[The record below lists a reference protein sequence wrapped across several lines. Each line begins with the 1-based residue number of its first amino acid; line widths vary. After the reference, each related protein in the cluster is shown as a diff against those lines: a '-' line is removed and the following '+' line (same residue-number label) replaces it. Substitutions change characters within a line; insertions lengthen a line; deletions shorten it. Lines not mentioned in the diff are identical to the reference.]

1 MDFKLQSFE
10 KPDVIISTYYEKEG
24 IIEGFFDGKEAEM
37 FFLPN
42 INKGEPNKLYFGL
55 GKEEDINLNKL
66 RNNFA
71 KLFKRIED
79 LKGDNILL
87 EKFDIK
93 NISEEDFFKSLAEG
107 FLLTD
112 YKFDKYKSKD
122 EKEQKDEKTTKTL
135 YIEGFEISNKEEIFK
150 SVQNIAIAI
159 NNARDMIAEP
169 TNILYPEELANR
181 AVSISKE
188 SGFEI
193 EVFEKDEIKKLG
205 MEAFLT
211 VGKGTKHKPRLI
223 VMTYRNNPES
233 EEFIGLVGKG
243 LTCDTGGYS
252 IKSHEGLKYM
262 KSDMSGAAYVIAIM
276 SALAKNKCK
285 VNVKAV
291 VATCE
296 NVVDG
301 NTYKPGDV
309 IKSMKGKTIEVLNTD
324 AEGRLT
330 LADALHYIISKQ
342 KVSKVI
348 DMATLTGLAGTT
360 FGSLYTPI
368 FSNNEEFFEKFMET
382 AKETGED
389 FWRMPLDER
398 YRSYI
403 DSDIADI
410 KNTGSAGT
418 ISASMFLKE
427 FVGDT
432 PWIHLDIAAT
442 AIQWPVVYEYS
453 SKGAS
458 GVTVRT
464 IYELINKGV

>member
-1 MDFKLQSFE
+1 MNFYLENFD
-10 KPDVIISTYYEKEG
+10 KPEVIVSTYYEKDKVIQDLFE
-24 IIEGFFDGKEAEM
+24 GKEGEL
-37 FFLPN
+37 FFIPSLDE
-42 INKGEPNKLYFGL
+42 NKPHILYFGL
-55 GKEEDINLNKL
+55 GDKEKLTNNLL
-66 RNNFA
+66 RNNCA
-71 KLFKRIED
+71 KLLKKINELKFK
-79 LKGDNILL
+79 NILIEKINFANL
-87 EKFDIK
+87 E
-93 NISEEDFFKSLAEG
+93 EEVFLKAMVEG
-107 FLLTD
+107 LLLTD
-112 YKFDKYKSKD
+112 YDFKKYKSDKD
-122 EKEQKDEKTTKTL
+122 EEKEKNV
-135 YIEGFEISNKEEIFK
+135 YIDGFSISNKNDILNEV
-150 SVQNIAIAI
+150 SNIAKAI
-159 NNARDMIAEP
+159 NNARDMIVEP
-169 TNILYPEELANR
+169 TNNLYPEELAKR
-181 AVSISKE
+181 AVEIANE
-188 SGFEI
+188 SGFKI
-193 EVFEKDEIKKLG
+193 EVLEEDKIKELG

-211 VGKGTKHKPRLI
+211 VSRGTNNRPRLI
-223 VMTYRNNPES
+223 VMEYNNGGDKD
-233 EEFIGLVGKG
+233 FIGLVGKG

-276 SALAKNKCK
+276 SSLAKNKCK

-301 NTYKPGDV
+301 NSYKPGDV
-309 IKSMKGKTIEVLNTD
+309 VKSMKGKTIEVLNTD

-330 LADALHYIISKQ
+330 LADALHYIIDKQ

-348 DMATLTGLAGTT
+348 DMATLTGLAGST
-360 FGSLYTPI
+360 FGSLFTPI
-368 FSNNEEFFEKFMET
+368 FSNNDKFYEKFMET

-403 DSDIADI
+403 DSDVADM

-418 ISASMFLKE
+418 ITASMFLKE
-427 FVGDT
+427 FVDDT

>member
-1 MDFKLQSFE
+1 MNFYLENFD
-10 KPDVIISTYYEKEG
+10 KPEVIVSTYYEKDKVIQDLFE
-24 IIEGFFDGKEAEM
+24 GKEGEL
-37 FFLPN
+37 FFIPSLDE
-42 INKGEPNKLYFGL
+42 NKPHILYFGL
-55 GKEEDINLNKL
+55 GDKEKLTNNLL
-66 RNNFA
+66 RNNCA
-71 KLFKRIED
+71 KLLKKINELKFK
-79 LKGDNILL
+79 NILIEKINFANL
-87 EKFDIK
+87 E
-93 NISEEDFFKSLAEG
+93 EEVFLKSMLEG
-107 FLLTD
+107 LLLTD
-112 YKFDKYKSKD
+112 YDFKKYKSDKD
-122 EKEQKDEKTTKTL
+122 EEKEKNI
-135 YIEGFEISNKEEIFK
+135 YIDGFSISNKNDILNEVSNVAK
-150 SVQNIAIAI
+150 AI
-159 NNARDMIAEP
+159 NNARDMIVEP
-169 TNILYPEELANR
+169 TNNLYPEELAKR
-181 AVSISKE
+181 AVEIANE
-188 SGFEI
+188 SGFKI
-193 EVFEKDEIKKLG
+193 EVLEEDKIKELG

-211 VGKGTKHKPRLI
+211 VSKGTNNRPRLI
-223 VMTYRNNPES
+223 VMEYNNGGDKD
-233 EEFIGLVGKG
+233 FIGLVGKG

-276 SALAKNKCK
+276 SSLAKNKCK

-301 NTYKPGDV
+301 NSYKPGDV
-309 IKSMKGKTIEVLNTD
+309 VKSMKGKTIEVLNTD

-330 LADALHYIISKQ
+330 LADALHYIIDKQ

-348 DMATLTGLAGTT
+348 DMATLTGHAGST
-360 FGSLYTPI
+360 FGSLFTPI
-368 FSNNEEFFEKFMET
+368 FSNNDEFYEKFMET

-403 DSDIADI
+403 DSDVADI

-418 ISASMFLKE
+418 ITASMFLKE
-427 FVGDT
+427 FVDDT

-453 SKGAS
+453 SRGAS

>member
-1 MDFKLQSFE
+1 MNFYLENFD
-10 KPDVIISTYYEKEG
+10 KPEVIVSTYYEKDKVIQDLFE
-24 IIEGFFDGKEAEM
+24 GKEGEL
-37 FFLPN
+37 FFIPSLDE
-42 INKGEPNKLYFGL
+42 NKPHILYFGL
-55 GKEEDINLNKL
+55 GDKEKLTNNLL
-66 RNNFA
+66 RNNCS
-71 KLFKRIED
+71 KLLKKINELKFK
-79 LKGDNILL
+79 NILIEKINFANL
-87 EKFDIK
+87 E
-93 NISEEDFFKSLAEG
+93 EEVFLKAMVEG
-107 FLLTD
+107 LLLTD
-112 YKFDKYKSKD
+112 YDFKKYKSDKD
-122 EKEQKDEKTTKTL
+122 EEKEKNV
-135 YIEGFEISNKEEIFK
+135 YIDGFSISNKNDILNEV
-150 SVQNIAIAI
+150 SNIAKAI
-159 NNARDMIAEP
+159 NNARDMIVEP
-169 TNILYPEELANR
+169 TNNLYPEELAKR
-181 AVSISKE
+181 AVEIANE
-188 SGFEI
+188 SGFKI
-193 EVFEKDEIKKLG
+193 EVLEEDKIKELG

-211 VGKGTKHKPRLI
+211 VSKGTNNRPRLI
-223 VMTYRNNPES
+223 VMEYNNGGDKD
-233 EEFIGLVGKG
+233 FIGLVGKG

-276 SALAKNKCK
+276 SSLAKNKCK

-301 NTYKPGDV
+301 NSYKPGDV
-309 IKSMKGKTIEVLNTD
+309 VKSMKGKTIEVLNTD

-330 LADALHYIISKQ
+330 LADALHYIIDKQ

-348 DMATLTGLAGTT
+348 DMATLTGLAGST
-360 FGSLYTPI
+360 FGSLFTPI
-368 FSNNEEFFEKFMET
+368 FSNNDEFYEKFMET

-403 DSDIADI
+403 DSDVADI

-418 ISASMFLKE
+418 ITASMFLKE
-427 FVGDT
+427 FVDDI

>member
-1 MDFKLQSFE
+1 MNFYLENFD
-10 KPDVIISTYYEKEG
+10 KPEVIVHTYYENDKKIKDLFEGKEG
-24 IIEGFFDGKEAEM
+24 EIVLIPSLDE
-37 FFLPN
+37 
-42 INKGEPNKLYFGL
+42 NKPHILYFGL
-55 GKEEDINLNKL
+55 GEKEKLNNNLL
-66 RNNFA
+66 RNNCA
-71 KLFKRIED
+71 KLLKKIDELKFK
-79 LKGDNILL
+79 NILIEKIDFGNL
-87 EKFDIK
+87 DEEKFLK
-93 NISEEDFFKSLAEG
+93 AMVEG
-107 FLLTD
+107 LLLTD
-112 YKFDKYKSKD
+112 YDFKKYKSDDKD
-122 EKEQKDEKTTKTL
+122 KTEKNV
-135 YIEGFEISNKEEIFK
+135 YINGFNISNKNNILNEV
-150 SVQNIAIAI
+150 SNIAKAI

-169 TNILYPEELANR
+169 TNNLYPEELAKR
-181 AVSISKE
+181 AVEIANE
-188 SGFEI
+188 SGFKI
-193 EVFEKDEIKKLG
+193 EVLEEDKIKDLG

-211 VGKGTKHKPRLI
+211 VSKGTKNRPRLI
-223 VMTYRNNPES
+223 VMEYNNGGDKD
-233 EEFIGLVGKG
+233 FIGLVGKG

-276 SALAKNKCK
+276 SSLAKNKCK

-296 NVVDG
+296 NVLDG
-301 NTYKPGDV
+301 NSYKPGDIV
-309 IKSMKGKTIEVLNTD
+309 KSMKGKTIEVLNTD

-330 LADALHYIISKQ
+330 LADALYYIIDKQ

-348 DMATLTGLAGTT
+348 DMATLTGLAGST
-360 FGSLYTPI
+360 FGSLFTPI
-368 FSNNEEFFEKFMET
+368 FSNNDEFDEKFMET

-403 DSDIADI
+403 DSDVADM

-418 ISASMFLKE
+418 ITASMFLKE
-427 FVGDT
+427 FVDDT

>member
-1 MDFKLQSFE
+1 MNFYLENFD
-10 KPDVIISTYYEKEG
+10 KPEVIVSTYYEKDKVIQDLFE
-24 IIEGFFDGKEAEM
+24 GKEGEL
-37 FFLPN
+37 FFIPSLDE
-42 INKGEPNKLYFGL
+42 NKPHILYFGL
-55 GKEEDINLNKL
+55 GDKEKLTNNLL
-66 RNNFA
+66 RNNCA
-71 KLFKRIED
+71 KLLKKINELKFK
-79 LKGDNILL
+79 NILIEKINFANL
-87 EKFDIK
+87 E
-93 NISEEDFFKSLAEG
+93 EEVFLKAMVEG
-107 FLLTD
+107 LLLTD
-112 YKFDKYKSKD
+112 YDFKKYKSDKD
-122 EKEQKDEKTTKTL
+122 EEKEKNV
-135 YIEGFEISNKEEIFK
+135 YIDGFSISNKNDILNEV
-150 SVQNIAIAI
+150 SNIAKAI
-159 NNARDMIAEP
+159 NNARDMIVEP
-169 TNILYPEELANR
+169 TNNLYPEELAKR
-181 AVSISKE
+181 AVEIANE
-188 SGFEI
+188 SGFKI
-193 EVFEKDEIKKLG
+193 EVLEEDKIKELG

-211 VGKGTKHKPRLI
+211 VSKGTNNRPRLI
-223 VMTYRNNPES
+223 VMEYNNGGDKD
-233 EEFIGLVGKG
+233 FIGLVGKG

-276 SALAKNKCK
+276 SSLAKNKCK

-301 NTYKPGDV
+301 NSYKPGDV
-309 IKSMKGKTIEVLNTD
+309 VKSMKGKTIEVLNTD

-330 LADALHYIISKQ
+330 LADALHYIIDKQ

-348 DMATLTGLAGTT
+348 DMATLTGLAGST
-360 FGSLYTPI
+360 FGSLFTPI
-368 FSNNEEFFEKFMET
+368 FSNNDEFYEKFMET

-403 DSDIADI
+403 DSDVADI

-418 ISASMFLKE
+418 ITASMFLKE
-427 FVGDT
+427 FVDDT

-453 SKGAS
+453 SRGAS

>member
-1 MDFKLQSFE
+1 MNFYLENFD
-10 KPDVIISTYYEKEG
+10 KPQVIVYTYYENDKKIKDLFEGKEG
-24 IIEGFFDGKEAEM
+24 EIVLIPSLDE
-37 FFLPN
+37 
-42 INKGEPNKLYFGL
+42 NKPHILYFGL
-55 GKEEDINLNKL
+55 GEKEKLNNNLL
-66 RNNFA
+66 RNNCA
-71 KLFKRIED
+71 KLLKKIDELKFK
-79 LKGDNILL
+79 NILIEKIDFGNL
-87 EKFDIK
+87 DEEKFLK
-93 NISEEDFFKSLAEG
+93 AMVEG
-107 FLLTD
+107 LLLTD
-112 YKFDKYKSKD
+112 YDFKKYKSDDKEEI
-122 EKEQKDEKTTKTL
+122 EKNV
-135 YIEGFEISNKEEIFK
+135 YINGFNISNKNDILNEV
-150 SVQNIAIAI
+150 SNIAKAI

-169 TNILYPEELANR
+169 TNNLYPEELAKR
-181 AVSISKE
+181 AVQIANE
-188 SGFEI
+188 SGFKI
-193 EVFEKDEIKKLG
+193 EVLEEDKIKELG

-211 VGKGTKHKPRLI
+211 VSKGTKNRPRLI
-223 VMTYRNNPES
+223 VMEYNNGGDKD
-233 EEFIGLVGKG
+233 FIGLVGKG

-276 SALAKNKCK
+276 SSLAKNKCK

-296 NVVDG
+296 NVLDG
-301 NTYKPGDV
+301 NSYKPGDIV
-309 IKSMKGKTIEVLNTD
+309 KSMKGKTIEVLNTD

-330 LADALHYIISKQ
+330 LADALYYIIDKQ

-348 DMATLTGLAGTT
+348 DMATLTGLAGST
-360 FGSLYTPI
+360 FGSLFTPI
-368 FSNNEEFFEKFMET
+368 FSNNDEFYEKFMET

-403 DSDIADI
+403 DSDVADM

-418 ISASMFLKE
+418 ITASMFLKE
-427 FVGDT
+427 FVDDT

>member
-1 MDFKLQSFE
+1 MNFYLENFD
-10 KPDVIISTYYEKEG
+10 KPEVIVHTYYENDKKIKDLFEGKEG
-24 IIEGFFDGKEAEM
+24 EIVLIPSLDE
-37 FFLPN
+37 
-42 INKGEPNKLYFGL
+42 NKPHILYFGL
-55 GKEEDINLNKL
+55 GEKEKLNNNLL
-66 RNNFA
+66 RNNCA
-71 KLFKRIED
+71 KLLKKIDELKFK
-79 LKGDNILL
+79 NILIEKIDFGNL
-87 EKFDIK
+87 DEEKFLK
-93 NISEEDFFKSLAEG
+93 AMVEG
-107 FLLTD
+107 LLLTD
-112 YKFDKYKSKD
+112 YDFKKYKSDDKD
-122 EKEQKDEKTTKTL
+122 KTEKNV
-135 YIEGFEISNKEEIFK
+135 YINGFNISNKNNILNEV
-150 SVQNIAIAI
+150 SNIAKAI

-169 TNILYPEELANR
+169 TNNLYPEELAKR
-181 AVSISKE
+181 AVEIANE
-188 SGFEI
+188 SGFKI
-193 EVFEKDEIKKLG
+193 EVLEEDKIKDLG

-211 VGKGTKHKPRLI
+211 VSKGTKNRPRLI
-223 VMTYRNNPES
+223 VMEYNNGGDKD
-233 EEFIGLVGKG
+233 FIGLVGKG

-276 SALAKNKCK
+276 SSLAKNKCK

-296 NVVDG
+296 NVLDG
-301 NTYKPGDV
+301 NSYKPGDIV
-309 IKSMKGKTIEVLNTD
+309 KSMKGKTIEVLNTD

-330 LADALHYIISKQ
+330 LADALYYIIDKQ

-348 DMATLTGLAGTT
+348 DMATLTGLAGST
-360 FGSLYTPI
+360 FGSLFTPI
-368 FSNNEEFFEKFMET
+368 FSNNDEFYEKFMET

-403 DSDIADI
+403 DSDVADM

-418 ISASMFLKE
+418 ITASMFLKE
-427 FVGDT
+427 FVDDT

>member
-1 MDFKLQSFE
+1 YID
-10 KPDVIISTYYEKEG
+10 
-24 IIEGFFDGKEAEM
+24 GFSIF
-37 FFLPN
+37 
-42 INKGEPNKLYFGL
+42 
-55 GKEEDINLNKL
+55 
-66 RNNFA
+66 
-71 KLFKRIED
+71 
-79 LKGDNILL
+79 
-87 EKFDIK
+87 
-93 NISEEDFFKSLAEG
+93 
-107 FLLTD
+107 
-112 YKFDKYKSKD
+112 
-122 EKEQKDEKTTKTL
+122 
-135 YIEGFEISNKEEIFK
+135 NKEEILNNVK
-150 SVQNIAIAI
+150 NIATAI

-169 TNILYPEELANR
+169 SNVLYPEEVALR
-181 AVSISKE
+181 AIEIAKE
-188 SGFEI
+188 SGFDI
-193 EVFEKDEIKKLG
+193 EVLEEDEIKKLG

-211 VGKGTKHKPRLI
+211 VGKGTKNKPRLI
-223 VMTYRNNPES
+223 IMTYENGGDTD
-233 EEFIGLVGKG
+233 FIGLVGKG

-296 NVVDG
+296 NIIDG
-301 NTYKPGDV
+301 NSYKPGDIV
-309 IKSMKGKTIEVLNTD
+309 KTMKGKTIEVLNTD

-330 LADALHYIISKQ
+330 LADALHYIISEQ

-348 DMATLTGLAGTT
+348 DMATLTGLAGST

-368 FSNNEEFFEKFMET
+368 FSNNEEFYEKFMET

-389 FWRMPLDER
+389 FWRMPLDDR
-398 YRSYI
+398 YKSYI
-403 DSDIADI
+403 ESDIADI
-410 KNTGSAGT
+410 KNIGSAGT

-427 FVGDT
+427 FVDDT
-432 PWIHLDIAAT
+432 PWIHLDIAGT
-442 AIQWPVVYEYS
+442 AIQYPVVYEYS

>member
-1 MDFKLQSFE
+1 MNFYLENFD
-10 KPDVIISTYYEKEG
+10 KPEVIVHTYYENDKKIKDLFEGKEG
-24 IIEGFFDGKEAEM
+24 EIVLIPSLDE
-37 FFLPN
+37 
-42 INKGEPNKLYFGL
+42 NKPHILYFGL
-55 GKEEDINLNKL
+55 GEKEKLNNNLL
-66 RNNFA
+66 RNNCA
-71 KLFKRIED
+71 KLLKKIDELKFK
-79 LKGDNILL
+79 NILIEKIDFGNL
-87 EKFDIK
+87 DEEKFLK
-93 NISEEDFFKSLAEG
+93 AMVEG
-107 FLLTD
+107 LLLTD
-112 YKFDKYKSKD
+112 YDFKKYKSDDKD
-122 EKEQKDEKTTKTL
+122 KTEKNV
-135 YIEGFEISNKEEIFK
+135 YINGFNISNKNNILNEV
-150 SVQNIAIAI
+150 SNIAKAI

-169 TNILYPEELANR
+169 TNNLYPEELAKR
-181 AVSISKE
+181 AVEIANE
-188 SGFEI
+188 SGFKI
-193 EVFEKDEIKKLG
+193 EVLEEDKIKDLG

-211 VGKGTKHKPRLI
+211 VSKGTKNRPRLI
-223 VMTYRNNPES
+223 VMEYNNGGDKD
-233 EEFIGLVGKG
+233 FIGLVGKG

-276 SALAKNKCK
+276 SSLAKNKCK

-296 NVVDG
+296 NVLDG
-301 NTYKPGDV
+301 NSYKPGDIV
-309 IKSMKGKTIEVLNTD
+309 KSMKGKTIEVLNTD

-330 LADALHYIISKQ
+330 LADALYYIIDKQ

-348 DMATLTGLAGTT
+348 DMATLTGLAGST
-360 FGSLYTPI
+360 FGSLFTPI
-368 FSNNEEFFEKFMET
+368 FSNNDEFYEKFMEI

-403 DSDIADI
+403 DSDVADM

-418 ISASMFLKE
+418 ITASMFLKE
-427 FVGDT
+427 FVDDT

>member
-1 MDFKLQSFE
+1 MNFYLENFD
-10 KPDVIISTYYEKEG
+10 KPEVIVSTYYEKDKVIQDLFE
-24 IIEGFFDGKEAEM
+24 GKEGEL
-37 FFLPN
+37 FFIPSLDE
-42 INKGEPNKLYFGL
+42 NKPHILYFGL
-55 GKEEDINLNKL
+55 GDKEKLTNNLL
-66 RNNFA
+66 RNNCA
-71 KLFKRIED
+71 KLLKKINELKFK
-79 LKGDNILL
+79 NILIEKINFANL
-87 EKFDIK
+87 E
-93 NISEEDFFKSLAEG
+93 EEVFLKAMVEG
-107 FLLTD
+107 LLLTD
-112 YKFDKYKSKD
+112 YDFKKYKSDKD
-122 EKEQKDEKTTKTL
+122 EEKEKNV
-135 YIEGFEISNKEEIFK
+135 YIDGFSISNKNDILNEV
-150 SVQNIAIAI
+150 SNIAKAI
-159 NNARDMIAEP
+159 NNARDMIVEP
-169 TNILYPEELANR
+169 TNNLYPEELAKR
-181 AVSISKE
+181 AVEIANE
-188 SGFEI
+188 SGFKI
-193 EVFEKDEIKKLG
+193 EVLEEDKIKELG

-211 VGKGTKHKPRLI
+211 VSKGTNNRPRLI
-223 VMTYRNNPES
+223 VMEYNNGGDKD
-233 EEFIGLVGKG
+233 FIGLVGKG

-276 SALAKNKCK
+276 SSLAKNKCK

-301 NTYKPGDV
+301 NSYKPGDIV
-309 IKSMKGKTIEVLNTD
+309 KSMKGKTIEVLNTD

-330 LADALHYIISKQ
+330 LADALHYIIDKQ

-348 DMATLTGLAGTT
+348 DMATLTGLAGST
-360 FGSLYTPI
+360 FGSLFTPI
-368 FSNNEEFFEKFMET
+368 FSNNDEFYEKFMET

-403 DSDIADI
+403 DSDVADI

-418 ISASMFLKE
+418 ITASMFLKE
-427 FVGDT
+427 FVDDI

-453 SKGAS
+453 SRGAS

>member
-1 MDFKLQSFE
+1 MNFYLENFN
-10 KPDVIISTYYEKEG
+10 KPQVIVHTYYENDKKIKDLFEGKEG
-24 IIEGFFDGKEAEM
+24 EIVLIPSLDE
-37 FFLPN
+37 
-42 INKGEPNKLYFGL
+42 NKPHILYFGL
-55 GKEEDINLNKL
+55 GEKEKLNNNLL
-66 RNNFA
+66 RNNCA
-71 KLFKRIED
+71 KLLKKIDELKFK
-79 LKGDNILL
+79 NILIEKIDL
-87 EKFDIK
+87 GNLDEEKFLK
-93 NISEEDFFKSLAEG
+93 AMVEG
-107 FLLTD
+107 LLLTD
-112 YKFDKYKSKD
+112 YDFKKYKSDDKEEI
-122 EKEQKDEKTTKTL
+122 EKNV
-135 YIEGFEISNKEEIFK
+135 YIAGFNISNKNDILNEV
-150 SVQNIAIAI
+150 SNIAKAI

-169 TNILYPEELANR
+169 TNNLYPEELAKR
-181 AVSISKE
+181 AVEIANE
-188 SGFEI
+188 SGFKI
-193 EVFEKDEIKKLG
+193 EVLEEDKIKELG

-211 VGKGTKHKPRLI
+211 VSKGTKNRPRLI
-223 VMTYRNNPES
+223 VMEYNNGGDKD
-233 EEFIGLVGKG
+233 FIGLVGKG

-276 SALAKNKCK
+276 SSLAKNKCK

-296 NVVDG
+296 NVLDG
-301 NTYKPGDV
+301 NSYKPGDIV
-309 IKSMKGKTIEVLNTD
+309 KSMKGKTIEVLNTD

-330 LADALHYIISKQ
+330 LADALYYIIDKQ

-348 DMATLTGLAGTT
+348 DMATLTGLAGST
-360 FGSLYTPI
+360 FGSLFTPI
-368 FSNNEEFFEKFMET
+368 FSNNDEFYEKFMET

-403 DSDIADI
+403 DSDVADM

-418 ISASMFLKE
+418 ITASMFLKE
-427 FVGDT
+427 FVDDT

>member
-1 MDFKLQSFE
+1 MNFYLENFD
-10 KPDVIISTYYEKEG
+10 KPEVIVSTYYEKDKVIQDLFE
-24 IIEGFFDGKEAEM
+24 GKEGEL
-37 FFLPN
+37 FFIPSLDE
-42 INKGEPNKLYFGL
+42 NKPHILYFGL
-55 GKEEDINLNKL
+55 GDKEKLTNNLL
-66 RNNFA
+66 RNNCA
-71 KLFKRIED
+71 KLLKKINELKFK
-79 LKGDNILL
+79 NILIEKINFANL
-87 EKFDIK
+87 E
-93 NISEEDFFKSLAEG
+93 EEVFLKAMVEG
-107 FLLTD
+107 LLLTD
-112 YKFDKYKSKD
+112 YDFKKYKSDKD
-122 EKEQKDEKTTKTL
+122 EEKEKNV
-135 YIEGFEISNKEEIFK
+135 YIDGFSISNKNDILNEV
-150 SVQNIAIAI
+150 SNIAKAI
-159 NNARDMIAEP
+159 NNARDMIVEP
-169 TNILYPEELANR
+169 TNNLYPEELAKR
-181 AVSISKE
+181 AVEIANE
-188 SGFEI
+188 SGFKI
-193 EVFEKDEIKKLG
+193 EVLEEDKIKELG

-211 VGKGTKHKPRLI
+211 VSKGTNNRPRLI
-223 VMTYRNNPES
+223 VMEYNNGGDKD
-233 EEFIGLVGKG
+233 FIGLVGKG

-276 SALAKNKCK
+276 SSLAKNKCK

-301 NTYKPGDV
+301 NSYKPGDV
-309 IKSMKGKTIEVLNTD
+309 VKSMKGKTIEVLNTD

-330 LADALHYIISKQ
+330 LADALHYIIDKQ

-348 DMATLTGLAGTT
+348 DMATLTGLAGST
-360 FGSLYTPI
+360 FGSLFTPI
-368 FSNNEEFFEKFMET
+368 FSNNDEFYEKFMET

-403 DSDIADI
+403 DSDVADI

-418 ISASMFLKE
+418 ITASMFLKE
-427 FVGDT
+427 FVDDT

>member
-1 MDFKLQSFE
+1 MNFYLENFD
-10 KPDVIISTYYEKEG
+10 KPQVIVHTYYENDKKIKDLFEGKEG
-24 IIEGFFDGKEAEM
+24 EIVLIPSLDE
-37 FFLPN
+37 
-42 INKGEPNKLYFGL
+42 NKPHILYFGL
-55 GKEEDINLNKL
+55 GEKEKLNNNLL
-66 RNNFA
+66 RNNCA
-71 KLFKRIED
+71 KLLKKIDELKFK
-79 LKGDNILL
+79 NILIEKIDFGNL
-87 EKFDIK
+87 DEEKFLK
-93 NISEEDFFKSLAEG
+93 AMVEG
-107 FLLTD
+107 LLLTD
-112 YKFDKYKSKD
+112 YDFKKYKSDDKEEI
-122 EKEQKDEKTTKTL
+122 EKNI
-135 YIEGFEISNKEEIFK
+135 YINGFNISNKNDILNEV
-150 SVQNIAIAI
+150 SNIAKAI

-169 TNILYPEELANR
+169 TNNLYPEELAKR
-181 AVSISKE
+181 AVEIANE
-188 SGFEI
+188 SGFKI
-193 EVFEKDEIKKLG
+193 EVLEEDKIKELG

-211 VGKGTKHKPRLI
+211 VSKGTKNRPRLI
-223 VMTYRNNPES
+223 VMEYNNGGDKD
-233 EEFIGLVGKG
+233 FIGLVGKG

-276 SALAKNKCK
+276 SSLAKNKCK

-296 NVVDG
+296 NVLDG
-301 NTYKPGDV
+301 NSYKPGDIV
-309 IKSMKGKTIEVLNTD
+309 KSMKGKTIEVLNTD

-330 LADALHYIISKQ
+330 LADALYYIIDKQ

-348 DMATLTGLAGTT
+348 DMATLTGLAGST
-360 FGSLYTPI
+360 FGSLFTPI
-368 FSNNEEFFEKFMET
+368 FSNNDEFYEKFMET

-403 DSDIADI
+403 DSDVADM

-418 ISASMFLKE
+418 ITASMFLKE
-427 FVGDT
+427 FVDDT

>member
-1 MDFKLQSFE
+1 MNFYLENFD
-10 KPDVIISTYYEKEG
+10 KPEVIVSTYYEKDKVIQDLFE
-24 IIEGFFDGKEAEM
+24 GKEGEL
-37 FFLPN
+37 FFIPSLDE
-42 INKGEPNKLYFGL
+42 NKPHILYFGL
-55 GKEEDINLNKL
+55 GDKEKLTNNLL
-66 RNNFA
+66 RNNCA
-71 KLFKRIED
+71 KLLKKINELKFK
-79 LKGDNILL
+79 NILIEKINFANL
-87 EKFDIK
+87 E
-93 NISEEDFFKSLAEG
+93 EEVFLKAMVEG
-107 FLLTD
+107 LLLTD
-112 YKFDKYKSKD
+112 YDFKKYKSDKD
-122 EKEQKDEKTTKTL
+122 EEKEKNV
-135 YIEGFEISNKEEIFK
+135 YIDGFSISNKNDILNEVSNVAK
-150 SVQNIAIAI
+150 AI
-159 NNARDMIAEP
+159 NNARDMIVEP
-169 TNILYPEELANR
+169 TNNLYPEELAKR
-181 AVSISKE
+181 AVEIANE
-188 SGFEI
+188 SGFKI
-193 EVFEKDEIKKLG
+193 EVLEEDKIKELG

-211 VGKGTKHKPRLI
+211 VSKGTNNRPRLI
-223 VMTYRNNPES
+223 VMEYNNGGDKD
-233 EEFIGLVGKG
+233 FIGLVGKG

-276 SALAKNKCK
+276 SSLAKNKCK

-301 NTYKPGDV
+301 NSYKPGDIV
-309 IKSMKGKTIEVLNTD
+309 KSMKGKTIEVLNTD

-330 LADALHYIISKQ
+330 LADALHYIIDKQ

-348 DMATLTGLAGTT
+348 DMATLTGLAGST
-360 FGSLYTPI
+360 FGSLFTPI
-368 FSNNEEFFEKFMET
+368 FSNNDEFYEKFMET

-403 DSDIADI
+403 DSDVADI

-418 ISASMFLKE
+418 ITASMFLKE
-427 FVGDT
+427 FVDDI

-453 SKGAS
+453 SRGAS

>member
-1 MDFKLQSFE
+1 MNFYLENFD
-10 KPDVIISTYYEKEG
+10 KPEVIVSTYYEKDKV
-24 IIEGFFDGKEAEM
+24 IEEIFEGKEGELV
-37 FFLPN
+37 FIPSLDK
-42 INKGEPNKLYFGL
+42 NKPHNLYFGL
-55 GKEEDINLNKL
+55 GNKEKLTNNLL
-66 RNNFA
+66 RNNCA
-71 KLFKRIED
+71 KLLKKISELKFK
-79 LKGDNILL
+79 NILI
-87 EKFDIK
+87 EKIDFA
-93 NISEEDFFKSLAEG
+93 NLTEEVFFKAMVEG
-107 FLLTD
+107 LLLTD
-112 YKFDKYKSKD
+112 YDFKKYKSD
-122 EKEQKDEKTTKTL
+122 
-135 YIEGFEISNKEEIFK
+135 NKEEKEKNVYIDGFSIPNK
-150 SVQNIAIAI
+150 NDILNEVSNIARAI
-159 NNARDMIAEP
+159 NNARDMIVEP
-169 TNILYPEELANR
+169 TNNLYPEELARR
-181 AVSISKE
+181 AMEIAKE
-188 SGFEI
+188 SGFKI
-193 EVFEKDEIKKLG
+193 EVLEEDKIKELG

-211 VGKGTKHKPRLI
+211 VSKGTNNRPRLI
-223 VMTYRNNPES
+223 VMEYNNGGDKD
-233 EEFIGLVGKG
+233 FIGLVGKG

-252 IKSHEGLKYM
+252 IKSHEGLQYM

-276 SALAKNKCK
+276 SSLAKNKCK

-301 NTYKPGDV
+301 NSYKPGDV
-309 IKSMKGKTIEVLNTD
+309 VKSMKGKTIEVLNTD

-330 LADALHYIISKQ
+330 LADALHYIIDKQ

-348 DMATLTGLAGTT
+348 DMATLTGLAGST
-360 FGSLYTPI
+360 FGSLFTPI
-368 FSNNEEFFEKFMET
+368 FSNNDEFYEKFMET

-403 DSDIADI
+403 DSDVADM

-418 ISASMFLKE
+418 ITASMFLKE

>member
-1 MDFKLQSFE
+1 MNFYLENFD
-10 KPDVIISTYYEKEG
+10 KPEVIVSTYYEKDKVIQDLFE
-24 IIEGFFDGKEAEM
+24 GKEGEL
-37 FFLPN
+37 FFIPSLDE
-42 INKGEPNKLYFGL
+42 NKPHILYFGL
-55 GKEEDINLNKL
+55 GDKEKLTNNLL
-66 RNNFA
+66 RNNCA
-71 KLFKRIED
+71 KLLKKINELKFK
-79 LKGDNILL
+79 NILIEKINFANL
-87 EKFDIK
+87 E
-93 NISEEDFFKSLAEG
+93 EEVFLKAMVEG
-107 FLLTD
+107 LLLTD
-112 YKFDKYKSKD
+112 YDFKKYKSDKD
-122 EKEQKDEKTTKTL
+122 EEKEKNV
-135 YIEGFEISNKEEIFK
+135 YIDGFSISNKNDILNEV
-150 SVQNIAIAI
+150 SNIAKAI
-159 NNARDMIAEP
+159 NNARDMIVEP
-169 TNILYPEELANR
+169 TNNLYPEELAKRTVEIAN
-181 AVSISKE
+181 E
-188 SGFEI
+188 SGFKI
-193 EVFEKDEIKKLG
+193 EVLEEDKIKELG

-211 VGKGTKHKPRLI
+211 VSRGTNNRPRLI
-223 VMTYRNNPES
+223 VMEYNNGGDKD
-233 EEFIGLVGKG
+233 FIGLVGKG

-276 SALAKNKCK
+276 SSLAKNKCK

-301 NTYKPGDV
+301 NSYKPGDV
-309 IKSMKGKTIEVLNTD
+309 VKSMKGKTIEVLNTD

-330 LADALHYIISKQ
+330 LADALHYIIDKQ

-348 DMATLTGLAGTT
+348 DMATLTGLAGST
-360 FGSLYTPI
+360 FGSLFTPI
-368 FSNNEEFFEKFMET
+368 FSNNDKFYEKFMET

-403 DSDIADI
+403 DSDVADM

-418 ISASMFLKE
+418 ITASMFLKE
-427 FVGDT
+427 FVDDT

>member
-1 MDFKLQSFE
+1 MNFYLKNFD
-10 KPDVIISTYYEKEG
+10 KPEVIVHTYYENDKKIKDLFEGKEG
-24 IIEGFFDGKEAEM
+24 EIVLIPSLDE
-37 FFLPN
+37 
-42 INKGEPNKLYFGL
+42 NKPHILYFGL
-55 GKEEDINLNKL
+55 GEKEKLNNNLL
-66 RNNFA
+66 RNNCA
-71 KLFKRIED
+71 KLLKKIDELKFK
-79 LKGDNILL
+79 NILIEKIDFGNL
-87 EKFDIK
+87 DEEKFLK
-93 NISEEDFFKSLAEG
+93 AMVEG
-107 FLLTD
+107 LLLTD
-112 YKFDKYKSKD
+112 YDFKKYKSDDKD
-122 EKEQKDEKTTKTL
+122 KTEKNV
-135 YIEGFEISNKEEIFK
+135 YINGFNISNKNNILNEV
-150 SVQNIAIAI
+150 SNIAKAI

-169 TNILYPEELANR
+169 TNNLYPEELAKR
-181 AVSISKE
+181 AVEIANE
-188 SGFEI
+188 SGFKI
-193 EVFEKDEIKKLG
+193 EVLEEDKIKELG

-211 VGKGTKHKPRLI
+211 VSKGTKNRPRLI
-223 VMTYRNNPES
+223 VMEYNNGGDKD
-233 EEFIGLVGKG
+233 FIGLVGKG

-276 SALAKNKCK
+276 SSLAKNKCK

-296 NVVDG
+296 NVLDG
-301 NTYKPGDV
+301 NSYKPGDIV
-309 IKSMKGKTIEVLNTD
+309 KSMKGKTIEVLNTD

-330 LADALHYIISKQ
+330 LADALYYIIDKQ

-348 DMATLTGLAGTT
+348 DMATLTGLAGST
-360 FGSLYTPI
+360 FGSLFTPI
-368 FSNNEEFFEKFMET
+368 FSNNDEFYEKFMET

-403 DSDIADI
+403 DSDVADM

-418 ISASMFLKE
+418 ITASMFLKE
-427 FVGDT
+427 FVDDT

>member
-1 MDFKLQSFE
+1 MNFYLENFD
-10 KPDVIISTYYEKEG
+10 KPQVIVHTYYENDKKIKDLFEGKEG
-24 IIEGFFDGKEAEM
+24 EIVLIPSLDE
-37 FFLPN
+37 
-42 INKGEPNKLYFGL
+42 NKPHILYFGL
-55 GKEEDINLNKL
+55 GEKEKLNNNLL
-66 RNNFA
+66 RNNCA
-71 KLFKRIED
+71 KLLKKIDELKFK
-79 LKGDNILL
+79 NILIEKIDFGNL
-87 EKFDIK
+87 DEEKFLK
-93 NISEEDFFKSLAEG
+93 AMVEG
-107 FLLTD
+107 LLLTD
-112 YKFDKYKSKD
+112 YDFKKYKSDDKD
-122 EKEQKDEKTTKTL
+122 KTEKNV
-135 YIEGFEISNKEEIFK
+135 YINGFNISNKNDILNEV
-150 SVQNIAIAI
+150 SNIAKAI

-169 TNILYPEELANR
+169 TNNLYPEELAKR
-181 AVSISKE
+181 AVEIANE
-188 SGFEI
+188 SGFKI
-193 EVFEKDEIKKLG
+193 EVLEEDKIKELG

-211 VGKGTKHKPRLI
+211 VSKGTKNRPRLI
-223 VMTYRNNPES
+223 VMEYNNGGDKD
-233 EEFIGLVGKG
+233 FIGLVGKG

-276 SALAKNKCK
+276 SSLAKNKCK

-296 NVVDG
+296 NVLDG
-301 NTYKPGDV
+301 NSYKPGDIV
-309 IKSMKGKTIEVLNTD
+309 KSMKGKTIEVLNTD

-330 LADALHYIISKQ
+330 LADALYYIIDKQ

-348 DMATLTGLAGTT
+348 DMATLTGLAGST
-360 FGSLYTPI
+360 FGSLFTPI
-368 FSNNEEFFEKFMET
+368 FSNNDEFYEKFMET

-403 DSDIADI
+403 DSDVADM

-418 ISASMFLKE
+418 ITASMFLKE
-427 FVGDT
+427 FVDDT

>member
-1 MDFKLQSFE
+1 MNFYLENFD
-10 KPDVIISTYYEKEG
+10 KPEVIVSTYYEKDKVIQDLFE
-24 IIEGFFDGKEAEM
+24 GKEGEL
-37 FFLPN
+37 FFIPSLDE
-42 INKGEPNKLYFGL
+42 NKPHILYFGL
-55 GKEEDINLNKL
+55 GDKEKLTNNLL
-66 RNNFA
+66 RNNCA
-71 KLFKRIED
+71 KLLKKINELKFK
-79 LKGDNILL
+79 NILIEKINFANL
-87 EKFDIK
+87 E
-93 NISEEDFFKSLAEG
+93 EEVFLKAMVEG
-107 FLLTD
+107 LLLTD
-112 YKFDKYKSKD
+112 YDFKKYKSDKD
-122 EKEQKDEKTTKTL
+122 EEKEKNV
-135 YIEGFEISNKEEIFK
+135 YIDGFSISNKNDILNEV
-150 SVQNIAIAI
+150 SSIAKAI
-159 NNARDMIAEP
+159 NNARDMIVEP
-169 TNILYPEELANR
+169 TNNLYPEELAKR
-181 AVSISKE
+181 AVEIANE
-188 SGFEI
+188 SGFKI
-193 EVFEKDEIKKLG
+193 EVLEEDKIKELG

-211 VGKGTKHKPRLI
+211 VSKGTNNRPRLI
-223 VMTYRNNPES
+223 VMEYNNGGDKD
-233 EEFIGLVGKG
+233 FIGLVGKG

-276 SALAKNKCK
+276 SSLAKNKCK

-301 NTYKPGDV
+301 NSYKPGDV
-309 IKSMKGKTIEVLNTD
+309 VKSMKGKTIEVLNTD

-330 LADALHYIISKQ
+330 LADALHYIIDKQ

-348 DMATLTGLAGTT
+348 DMATLTGLAGST
-360 FGSLYTPI
+360 FGSLFTPI
-368 FSNNEEFFEKFMET
+368 FSNNDEFYEKFMEI

-403 DSDIADI
+403 DSDVADM

-418 ISASMFLKE
+418 ITASMFLKE
-427 FVGDT
+427 FVDDT

>member
-1 MDFKLQSFE
+1 MNFYLENFD
-10 KPDVIISTYYEKEG
+10 KPEVIVSTYYEKDKVIQDLFE
-24 IIEGFFDGKEAEM
+24 GKEGEL
-37 FFLPN
+37 FFIPSLDEDKPH
-42 INKGEPNKLYFGL
+42 ILYFGL
-55 GKEEDINLNKL
+55 GDKEKLTNNLL
-66 RNNFA
+66 RNNCA
-71 KLFKRIED
+71 KLLKKINELKFK
-79 LKGDNILL
+79 NILIEKINFANL
-87 EKFDIK
+87 E
-93 NISEEDFFKSLAEG
+93 EEVFLKAMVEG
-107 FLLTD
+107 LLLTD
-112 YKFDKYKSKD
+112 YDFKKYKSDKD
-122 EKEQKDEKTTKTL
+122 EEKEKNV
-135 YIEGFEISNKEEIFK
+135 YIDGFSISNKNDILNEV
-150 SVQNIAIAI
+150 SNIAKAI
-159 NNARDMIAEP
+159 NNARDMIVEP
-169 TNILYPEELANR
+169 TNNLYPEELAKR
-181 AVSISKE
+181 AVEIANE
-188 SGFEI
+188 SGFKI
-193 EVFEKDEIKKLG
+193 EVLEEDKIKELG

-211 VGKGTKHKPRLI
+211 VSKGTNNRPRLI
-223 VMTYRNNPES
+223 VMEYNNGGDKD
-233 EEFIGLVGKG
+233 FIGLVGKG

-276 SALAKNKCK
+276 SSLAKNKCK

-301 NTYKPGDV
+301 NSYKPGDIV
-309 IKSMKGKTIEVLNTD
+309 KSMKGKTIEVLNTD

-330 LADALHYIISKQ
+330 LADALHYIIDKQ

-348 DMATLTGLAGTT
+348 DMATLTGLAGST
-360 FGSLYTPI
+360 FGSLFTPI
-368 FSNNEEFFEKFMET
+368 FSNNDEFYEKFMET

-403 DSDIADI
+403 DSDVADI

-418 ISASMFLKE
+418 ITASMFLKE
-427 FVGDT
+427 FVDDI

-453 SKGAS
+453 SRGAS

>member
-1 MDFKLQSFE
+1 MNFYLENFD
-10 KPDVIISTYYEKEG
+10 KPEVIVSTYYEKDKVIQDLFE
-24 IIEGFFDGKEAEM
+24 GKEGEL
-37 FFLPN
+37 FFIPSLDE
-42 INKGEPNKLYFGL
+42 NKPHILYFGL
-55 GKEEDINLNKL
+55 GDKEKLTNNLL
-66 RNNFA
+66 RNNCA
-71 KLFKRIED
+71 KLLKKINELKFK
-79 LKGDNILL
+79 NILIEKINFANL
-87 EKFDIK
+87 E
-93 NISEEDFFKSLAEG
+93 EEVFLKAMVEG
-107 FLLTD
+107 LLLTD
-112 YKFDKYKSKD
+112 YDFKKYKSDKD
-122 EKEQKDEKTTKTL
+122 EEKEKNV
-135 YIEGFEISNKEEIFK
+135 YIDGFSISNKNDILNEV
-150 SVQNIAIAI
+150 SNIAKAI
-159 NNARDMIAEP
+159 NNARDMIVEP
-169 TNILYPEELANR
+169 TNNLYPEELAKR
-181 AVSISKE
+181 AVEIANE
-188 SGFEI
+188 SGFKI
-193 EVFEKDEIKKLG
+193 EVLEEDKIKELG

-211 VGKGTKHKPRLI
+211 VSRGTNNRPRLI
-223 VMTYRNNPES
+223 VMEYNNGGDKD
-233 EEFIGLVGKG
+233 FIGLVGKG

-276 SALAKNKCK
+276 SSLAKNKCK

-301 NTYKPGDV
+301 NSYKPGDV
-309 IKSMKGKTIEVLNTD
+309 VKSMKGKTIEVLNTD

-330 LADALHYIISKQ
+330 LADALHYIIDKQ

-348 DMATLTGLAGTT
+348 DMATLTGLAGST
-360 FGSLYTPI
+360 FGSLFTPI
-368 FSNNEEFFEKFMET
+368 FSNNDKFYEKFMET

-403 DSDIADI
+403 DSDVADI

-418 ISASMFLKE
+418 ITASMFLKE
-427 FVGDT
+427 FVDDT

>member
-1 MDFKLQSFE
+1 MNFYLENFD
-10 KPDVIISTYYEKEG
+10 KPEVIVSTYYEKDKVIQDLFE
-24 IIEGFFDGKEAEM
+24 GKEGEL
-37 FFLPN
+37 FFIPSLDE
-42 INKGEPNKLYFGL
+42 NKPHILYFGL
-55 GKEEDINLNKL
+55 GDKEKLTNNLL
-66 RNNFA
+66 RNNCA
-71 KLFKRIED
+71 KLLKKINELKFK
-79 LKGDNILL
+79 NILIEKINFANL
-87 EKFDIK
+87 E
-93 NISEEDFFKSLAEG
+93 EEVFLKAMVEG
-107 FLLTD
+107 LLLTD
-112 YKFDKYKSKD
+112 YDFKKYKSDKD
-122 EKEQKDEKTTKTL
+122 EEKEKNV
-135 YIEGFEISNKEEIFK
+135 YIDGFSISNKNDILNEV
-150 SVQNIAIAI
+150 SNIAKAI
-159 NNARDMIAEP
+159 NNARDMIVEP
-169 TNILYPEELANR
+169 TNNLYPEELAKR
-181 AVSISKE
+181 AVEIANE
-188 SGFEI
+188 SGFKI
-193 EVFEKDEIKKLG
+193 EVLEEDKIKELG

-211 VGKGTKHKPRLI
+211 VSKGTNNRPRLI
-223 VMTYRNNPES
+223 VMEYNNGGDKD
-233 EEFIGLVGKG
+233 FIGLVGKG

-276 SALAKNKCK
+276 SSLAKNKCK

-301 NTYKPGDV
+301 NSYKPGDV
-309 IKSMKGKTIEVLNTD
+309 VKSMKGKTIEVLNTD

-330 LADALHYIISKQ
+330 LADALHYIIDKQ

-348 DMATLTGLAGTT
+348 DMATLTGLAGST
-360 FGSLYTPI
+360 FGSLFTPI
-368 FSNNEEFFEKFMET
+368 FSNNDEFYEKFMET

-403 DSDIADI
+403 DSDVADI

-418 ISASMFLKE
+418 ITASMFLKE
-427 FVGDT
+427 FVDDI

>member
-1 MDFKLQSFE
+1 MNFYLENFDEPQ
-10 KPDVIISTYYEKEG
+10 VIVHTYYENDKKIKDLFEGKEG
-24 IIEGFFDGKEAEM
+24 EIVLIPSLDE
-37 FFLPN
+37 
-42 INKGEPNKLYFGL
+42 NKPHILYFGL
-55 GKEEDINLNKL
+55 GEKEKLNNNLL
-66 RNNFA
+66 RNNCA
-71 KLFKRIED
+71 KLLKKIDELKFK
-79 LKGDNILL
+79 NILIEKIDFGNL
-87 EKFDIK
+87 DEEKFLK
-93 NISEEDFFKSLAEG
+93 AMVEG
-107 FLLTD
+107 LLLTD
-112 YKFDKYKSKD
+112 YDFKKYKSDDKEEI
-122 EKEQKDEKTTKTL
+122 EKNV
-135 YIEGFEISNKEEIFK
+135 YINGFNISNKNDILNEV
-150 SVQNIAIAI
+150 SNIAKAI

-169 TNILYPEELANR
+169 TNNLYPEELAKR
-181 AVSISKE
+181 AVEIANE
-188 SGFEI
+188 SGFKI
-193 EVFEKDEIKKLG
+193 EVLEEDKIKELG

-211 VGKGTKHKPRLI
+211 VSKGTKNRPRLI
-223 VMTYRNNPES
+223 VMEYNNGGDKD
-233 EEFIGLVGKG
+233 FIGLVGKG

-262 KSDMSGAAYVIAIM
+262 KSDMSGAAYVTAIM
-276 SALAKNKCK
+276 SSLAKNKCK

-296 NVVDG
+296 NVLDG
-301 NTYKPGDV
+301 NSYKPGDV
-309 IKSMKGKTIEVLNTD
+309 VKSMKGKTIEVLNTD

-330 LADALHYIISKQ
+330 LADALYYIIDKQ

-348 DMATLTGLAGTT
+348 DMATLTGLAGST
-360 FGSLYTPI
+360 FGSLFTPI
-368 FSNNEEFFEKFMET
+368 FSNNDEFYEKFMET

-403 DSDIADI
+403 DSDVADM

-418 ISASMFLKE
+418 ITASMFLKE
-427 FVGDT
+427 FVDDT

>member
-1 MDFKLQSFE
+1 MNFYLENFD
-10 KPDVIISTYYEKEG
+10 KPEVIVSTYYEKDKVIQDLFE
-24 IIEGFFDGKEAEM
+24 GKEGEL
-37 FFLPN
+37 FFIPSLDE
-42 INKGEPNKLYFGL
+42 NKPHILYFGL
-55 GKEEDINLNKL
+55 GDKEKLTNNLL
-66 RNNFA
+66 RNNCA
-71 KLFKRIED
+71 KLLKKINELKFK
-79 LKGDNILL
+79 NILIEKINFANL
-87 EKFDIK
+87 E
-93 NISEEDFFKSLAEG
+93 EEVFLKAMVEG
-107 FLLTD
+107 LLLTD
-112 YKFDKYKSKD
+112 YDFKKYKSDKD
-122 EKEQKDEKTTKTL
+122 EEKEKNV
-135 YIEGFEISNKEEIFK
+135 YIDGFSISNKNDILNEV
-150 SVQNIAIAI
+150 SNIAKAI
-159 NNARDMIAEP
+159 NNARDMIVEP
-169 TNILYPEELANR
+169 TNNLYPEELAKR
-181 AVSISKE
+181 AVEIANE
-188 SGFEI
+188 SGFKI
-193 EVFEKDEIKKLG
+193 EVLEEDKIKELG

-211 VGKGTKHKPRLI
+211 VSKGTNNRPRLI
-223 VMTYRNNPES
+223 VMEYNNGGDKD
-233 EEFIGLVGKG
+233 FIGLVGKG

-276 SALAKNKCK
+276 SSLAKNKCK

-301 NTYKPGDV
+301 NSYKPGDV
-309 IKSMKGKTIEVLNTD
+309 VKSMKGKTIEVLNTD

-330 LADALHYIISKQ
+330 LADALHYIIDKQ

-348 DMATLTGLAGTT
+348 DMATLTGLAGST
-360 FGSLYTPI
+360 FGSLFTPI
-368 FSNNEEFFEKFMET
+368 FSNNDEFYEKFMEI

-403 DSDIADI
+403 DSDVADM

-418 ISASMFLKE
+418 ITASMFLKE
-427 FVGDT
+427 FVDDT

-453 SKGAS
+453 SRGAS

>member
-1 MDFKLQSFE
+1 MNFYLENFD
-10 KPDVIISTYYEKEG
+10 KPEVIVSTYYEKDKFIQDLFE
-24 IIEGFFDGKEAEM
+24 GKEGEL
-37 FFLPN
+37 FFIPSLDE
-42 INKGEPNKLYFGL
+42 NKPHILYFGL
-55 GKEEDINLNKL
+55 GDKEKLTNNLL
-66 RNNFA
+66 RNNCS
-71 KLFKRIED
+71 KLLKKINELKFK
-79 LKGDNILL
+79 NILI
-87 EKFDIK
+87 EKINFA
-93 NISEEDFFKSLAEG
+93 NLQEEVFLKAMVEG
-107 FLLTD
+107 LLLTD
-112 YKFDKYKSKD
+112 YDFKKYKSDKD
-122 EKEQKDEKTTKTL
+122 EEKEKNV
-135 YIEGFEISNKEEIFK
+135 YIDGFSISNKNDILNEV
-150 SVQNIAIAI
+150 SNIAKAI
-159 NNARDMIAEP
+159 NNARDMIVEP
-169 TNILYPEELANR
+169 TNNLYPEELAKR
-181 AVSISKE
+181 AVEIANE
-188 SGFEI
+188 SGFKI
-193 EVFEKDEIKKLG
+193 EVLEEDKIKELG

-211 VGKGTKHKPRLI
+211 VSKGTNNRPRLI
-223 VMTYRNNPES
+223 VMEYNNGGDKD
-233 EEFIGLVGKG
+233 FIGLVGKG

-276 SALAKNKCK
+276 SSLAKNKCK

-301 NTYKPGDV
+301 NSYKPGDV
-309 IKSMKGKTIEVLNTD
+309 VKSMKGKTIEVLNTD

-330 LADALHYIISKQ
+330 LADALHYIIDKQ

-348 DMATLTGLAGTT
+348 DMATLTGLAGST
-360 FGSLYTPI
+360 FGSLFTPI
-368 FSNNEEFFEKFMET
+368 FSNNDEFYEKFMET

-403 DSDIADI
+403 DSDVADI

-418 ISASMFLKE
+418 ITASMFLKE
-427 FVGDT
+427 FVDDT

>member
-1 MDFKLQSFE
+1 MNFYLENFD
-10 KPDVIISTYYEKEG
+10 KPQVIVYTYYENDKKIKDLFEGKEG
-24 IIEGFFDGKEAEM
+24 EIVLIPSLDE
-37 FFLPN
+37 
-42 INKGEPNKLYFGL
+42 NKPHILYFGL
-55 GKEEDINLNKL
+55 GEKEKLNNNLL
-66 RNNFA
+66 RNNCA
-71 KLFKRIED
+71 KLLKKIDELKFK
-79 LKGDNILL
+79 NILIEKIDFGNL
-87 EKFDIK
+87 DEEKFLK
-93 NISEEDFFKSLAEG
+93 AMVEG
-107 FLLTD
+107 LLLTD
-112 YKFDKYKSKD
+112 YDFKKYKSDDKEEI
-122 EKEQKDEKTTKTL
+122 EKNV
-135 YIEGFEISNKEEIFK
+135 YIAGFNISNKNDILNE
-150 SVQNIAIAI
+150 VANIAKAI

-169 TNILYPEELANR
+169 TNNLYPEELAKR
-181 AVSISKE
+181 AVQIANE
-188 SGFEI
+188 SGFKI
-193 EVFEKDEIKKLG
+193 EVLEEDKIKELG

-211 VGKGTKHKPRLI
+211 VSKGTKNRPRLI
-223 VMTYRNNPES
+223 VMEYNNGGDK
-233 EEFIGLVGKG
+233 EFIGLVGKG

-276 SALAKNKCK
+276 SSLAKNKCK

-296 NVVDG
+296 NVLDG
-301 NTYKPGDV
+301 NSYKPGDIV
-309 IKSMKGKTIEVLNTD
+309 KSMKGKTIEVLNTD

-330 LADALHYIISKQ
+330 LADALYYIIDKQ

-348 DMATLTGLAGTT
+348 DMATLTGLAGST
-360 FGSLYTPI
+360 FGSLFTPI
-368 FSNNEEFFEKFMET
+368 FSNNDEFYEKFMET

-403 DSDIADI
+403 DSDVADM

-418 ISASMFLKE
+418 ITASMFLKE
-427 FVGDT
+427 FVDDT

>member
-1 MDFKLQSFE
+1 MNFYLENFD
-10 KPDVIISTYYEKEG
+10 KPQVIVHTYYENDKKIKDLFEGKEG
-24 IIEGFFDGKEAEM
+24 EIVLIPSLDE
-37 FFLPN
+37 
-42 INKGEPNKLYFGL
+42 NKPHILYFGL
-55 GKEEDINLNKL
+55 GEKEKLNNNLL
-66 RNNFA
+66 RNNCA
-71 KLFKRIED
+71 KLLKKIDELKFK
-79 LKGDNILL
+79 NILIEKIDL
-87 EKFDIK
+87 GNLDEEKFLK
-93 NISEEDFFKSLAEG
+93 AMVEG
-107 FLLTD
+107 LLLTD
-112 YKFDKYKSKD
+112 YDFKKYKSDDKEEI
-122 EKEQKDEKTTKTL
+122 EKNV
-135 YIEGFEISNKEEIFK
+135 YIAGFNISNKNDILNEV
-150 SVQNIAIAI
+150 SNIAKAI

-169 TNILYPEELANR
+169 TNNLYPEELAKR
-181 AVSISKE
+181 AVEIANE
-188 SGFEI
+188 SGFKI
-193 EVFEKDEIKKLG
+193 EVLEEDKIKELG

-211 VGKGTKHKPRLI
+211 VSKGTKNRPRLI
-223 VMTYRNNPES
+223 VMEYNNGGDKD
-233 EEFIGLVGKG
+233 FIGLVGKG

-276 SALAKNKCK
+276 SSLAKNKCK

-296 NVVDG
+296 NVLDG
-301 NTYKPGDV
+301 NSYKPGDIV
-309 IKSMKGKTIEVLNTD
+309 KSMKGKTIEVLNTD

-330 LADALHYIISKQ
+330 LADALYYIIDKQ

-348 DMATLTGLAGTT
+348 DMATLTGLAGST
-360 FGSLYTPI
+360 FGSLFTPI
-368 FSNNEEFFEKFMET
+368 FSNNDEFYEKFMEI

-403 DSDIADI
+403 DSDVADM

-418 ISASMFLKE
+418 ITASMFLKE
-427 FVGDT
+427 FVDDT

>member
-1 MDFKLQSFE
+1 MNFYLENFDNPE
-10 KPDVIISTYYEKEG
+10 VIVSTYYEKDKVIQDLFE
-24 IIEGFFDGKEAEM
+24 GKEGEL
-37 FFLPN
+37 FLIPSLDE
-42 INKGEPNKLYFGL
+42 NKPHILYFGL
-55 GKEEDINLNKL
+55 GDKEKLTNNLL
-66 RNNFA
+66 RNNCA
-71 KLFKRIED
+71 KLLKKINELKFK
-79 LKGDNILL
+79 NILVEKIDFANL
-87 EKFDIK
+87 E
-93 NISEEDFFKSLAEG
+93 EEVFLKAMVEG
-107 FLLTD
+107 LLLTD
-112 YKFDKYKSKD
+112 YDFKKYKSDKD
-122 EKEQKDEKTTKTL
+122 EEKEKNV
-135 YIEGFEISNKEEIFK
+135 YIDGFSISNKNDILNEV
-150 SVQNIAIAI
+150 SNIAKAI
-159 NNARDMIAEP
+159 NNARDMIVEP
-169 TNILYPEELANR
+169 TNNLYPEELAKR
-181 AVSISKE
+181 AVEIANE
-188 SGFEI
+188 SGFKI
-193 EVFEKDEIKKLG
+193 EVLEEDKIKELG

-211 VGKGTKHKPRLI
+211 VSRGTNNRPRLI
-223 VMTYRNNPES
+223 VMEYNNGGDKD
-233 EEFIGLVGKG
+233 FIGLVGKG

-276 SALAKNKCK
+276 SSLAKNKCK

-301 NTYKPGDV
+301 NSYKPGDV
-309 IKSMKGKTIEVLNTD
+309 VKSMKGKTIEVLNTD

-330 LADALHYIISKQ
+330 LADALHYIIDKQ

-348 DMATLTGLAGTT
+348 DMATLTGLAGST
-360 FGSLYTPI
+360 FGSLFTPI
-368 FSNNEEFFEKFMET
+368 FSNNDEFYEKFMET

-403 DSDIADI
+403 DSDVADM

-418 ISASMFLKE
+418 ITASMFLKE
-427 FVGDT
+427 FVDDT

>member
-1 MDFKLQSFE
+1 MNFYLENFD
-10 KPDVIISTYYEKEG
+10 KPEVIVSTYYEKDKVIQDLFE
-24 IIEGFFDGKEAEM
+24 GKEGEL
-37 FFLPN
+37 FFIPSLDE
-42 INKGEPNKLYFGL
+42 NKPHILYFGL
-55 GKEEDINLNKL
+55 GDKEKLTNNLL
-66 RNNFA
+66 RNNCA
-71 KLFKRIED
+71 KLLKKINELKFK
-79 LKGDNILL
+79 NILIEKINFANL
-87 EKFDIK
+87 E
-93 NISEEDFFKSLAEG
+93 EEVFLKAMVEG
-107 FLLTD
+107 LLLTD
-112 YKFDKYKSKD
+112 YDFKKYKSDKD
-122 EKEQKDEKTTKTL
+122 EEKEKNV
-135 YIEGFEISNKEEIFK
+135 YIDGFSISNKNDILNEV
-150 SVQNIAIAI
+150 SSIAKAI
-159 NNARDMIAEP
+159 NNARDMIVEP
-169 TNILYPEELANR
+169 TNNLYPEELAKR
-181 AVSISKE
+181 AVEIANE
-188 SGFEI
+188 SGFKI
-193 EVFEKDEIKKLG
+193 EVLEEDKIKELG

-211 VGKGTKHKPRLI
+211 VSKGTNNRPRLI
-223 VMTYRNNPES
+223 VMEYNNGGDKD
-233 EEFIGLVGKG
+233 FIGLVGKG

-276 SALAKNKCK
+276 SSLAKNKCK

-301 NTYKPGDV
+301 NSYKPGDIV
-309 IKSMKGKTIEVLNTD
+309 KSMKGKTIEVLNTD

-330 LADALHYIISKQ
+330 LADALHYIIDKQ

-348 DMATLTGLAGTT
+348 DMATLTGLAGST
-360 FGSLYTPI
+360 FGSLFTPI
-368 FSNNEEFFEKFMET
+368 FSNNDEFYEKFMET

-403 DSDIADI
+403 DSDVADI

-418 ISASMFLKE
+418 ITASMFLKE
-427 FVGDT
+427 FVDDI

-453 SKGAS
+453 SRGAS

>member
-1 MDFKLQSFE
+1 MNFYLENFD
-10 KPDVIISTYYEKEG
+10 KPQVIVHTYYENDKKIKDLFEGKEG
-24 IIEGFFDGKEAEM
+24 EIVLIPSLDE
-37 FFLPN
+37 
-42 INKGEPNKLYFGL
+42 NKPHILYFGL
-55 GKEEDINLNKL
+55 GEKEKLNNNLL
-66 RNNFA
+66 RNNCA
-71 KLFKRIED
+71 KLLKKIDELKFK
-79 LKGDNILL
+79 NILIEKIDFGNL
-87 EKFDIK
+87 DEEKFLK
-93 NISEEDFFKSLAEG
+93 AMVEG
-107 FLLTD
+107 LLLTD
-112 YKFDKYKSKD
+112 YDFKKYKSDDKEEI
-122 EKEQKDEKTTKTL
+122 EKNV
-135 YIEGFEISNKEEIFK
+135 YINGFNISNKNDILNEV
-150 SVQNIAIAI
+150 SNIAKAI

-169 TNILYPEELANR
+169 TNNLYPEELAKR
-181 AVSISKE
+181 AVEIANE
-188 SGFEI
+188 SGFKI
-193 EVFEKDEIKKLG
+193 EVLEEDKIKELG

-211 VGKGTKHKPRLI
+211 VSKGTKNRPRLI
-223 VMTYRNNPES
+223 VMEYNNGGDKD
-233 EEFIGLVGKG
+233 FIGLVGKG

-262 KSDMSGAAYVIAIM
+262 KSDMSGAAYVTAIM
-276 SALAKNKCK
+276 SSLAKNKCK

-296 NVVDG
+296 NVLDG
-301 NTYKPGDV
+301 NSYKPGDV
-309 IKSMKGKTIEVLNTD
+309 VKSMKGKTIEVLNTD

-330 LADALHYIISKQ
+330 LADALYYIIDKQ

-348 DMATLTGLAGTT
+348 DMATLTGLAGST
-360 FGSLYTPI
+360 FGSLFTPI
-368 FSNNEEFFEKFMET
+368 FSNNDEFYEKFMET

-403 DSDIADI
+403 DSDVADM

-418 ISASMFLKE
+418 ITASMFLKE
-427 FVGDT
+427 FVDDT

>member
-1 MDFKLQSFE
+1 MNFYLKNFD
-10 KPDVIISTYYEKEG
+10 KPEVIVHTYYENDKKIKDLFEGKEG
-24 IIEGFFDGKEAEM
+24 EIVLIPSLDE
-37 FFLPN
+37 
-42 INKGEPNKLYFGL
+42 NKPHILYFGL
-55 GKEEDINLNKL
+55 GEKEKLNNNLL
-66 RNNFA
+66 RNNCA
-71 KLFKRIED
+71 KLLKKIDELKFK
-79 LKGDNILL
+79 NILIEKIDFGNL
-87 EKFDIK
+87 DEEKFLK
-93 NISEEDFFKSLAEG
+93 AMVEG
-107 FLLTD
+107 LLLTD
-112 YKFDKYKSKD
+112 YDFKKYKSDDKEEI
-122 EKEQKDEKTTKTL
+122 EKNV
-135 YIEGFEISNKEEIFK
+135 YINGFNISNKNDILNEV
-150 SVQNIAIAI
+150 SNIAKAI

-169 TNILYPEELANR
+169 TNNLYPEELAKR
-181 AVSISKE
+181 AVQIANE
-188 SGFEI
+188 SGFKI
-193 EVFEKDEIKKLG
+193 EVLEEDKIKELG

-211 VGKGTKHKPRLI
+211 VSKGTKNRPRLI
-223 VMTYRNNPES
+223 VMEYNNGGDKD
-233 EEFIGLVGKG
+233 FIGLVGKG

-276 SALAKNKCK
+276 SSLAKNKCK

-296 NVVDG
+296 NVLDG
-301 NTYKPGDV
+301 NSYKPGDIV
-309 IKSMKGKTIEVLNTD
+309 KSMKGKTIEVLNTD

-330 LADALHYIISKQ
+330 LADALYYIIDKQ

-348 DMATLTGLAGTT
+348 DMATLTGLAGST
-360 FGSLYTPI
+360 FGSLFTPI
-368 FSNNEEFFEKFMET
+368 FSNNDEFYEKFMEI

-403 DSDIADI
+403 DSDVADM

-418 ISASMFLKE
+418 ITASMFLKE
-427 FVGDT
+427 FVDDT

>member
-1 MDFKLQSFE
+1 MNFYLENFD
-10 KPDVIISTYYEKEG
+10 KPEVIVSTYYEKDKVIQDLFE
-24 IIEGFFDGKEAEM
+24 GKEGEL
-37 FFLPN
+37 FFIPSLDE
-42 INKGEPNKLYFGL
+42 NKPHILYFGL
-55 GKEEDINLNKL
+55 GDKEKLTNNLL
-66 RNNFA
+66 RNNCA
-71 KLFKRIED
+71 KLLKKIDELKFK
-79 LKGDNILL
+79 NILIEKINFANL
-87 EKFDIK
+87 E
-93 NISEEDFFKSLAEG
+93 EEVFLKAMVEG
-107 FLLTD
+107 LLLTD
-112 YKFDKYKSKD
+112 YDFKKYKSDKD
-122 EKEQKDEKTTKTL
+122 EEKEKNV
-135 YIEGFEISNKEEIFK
+135 YIDGFSISNKNDILNEV
-150 SVQNIAIAI
+150 SNIAKAI
-159 NNARDMIAEP
+159 NNARDMIVEP
-169 TNILYPEELANR
+169 TNNLYPEELAKR
-181 AVSISKE
+181 AVEIANE
-188 SGFEI
+188 SGFKI
-193 EVFEKDEIKKLG
+193 EVLEEDKIKELG

-211 VGKGTKHKPRLI
+211 VSKGTNNRPRLI
-223 VMTYRNNPES
+223 VMEYNNGGDKD
-233 EEFIGLVGKG
+233 FIGLVGKG

-276 SALAKNKCK
+276 SSLAKNKCK

-301 NTYKPGDV
+301 NSYKPGDV
-309 IKSMKGKTIEVLNTD
+309 VKSMKGKTIEVLNTD

-330 LADALHYIISKQ
+330 LADALHYIIDKQ

-348 DMATLTGLAGTT
+348 DMATLTGLAGST
-360 FGSLYTPI
+360 FGSLFTPI
-368 FSNNEEFFEKFMET
+368 FSNNDEFYEKFMET

-403 DSDIADI
+403 DSDVADI

-418 ISASMFLKE
+418 ITASMFLKE
-427 FVGDT
+427 FVDDI

>member
-1 MDFKLQSFE
+1 MKFYLENFD
-10 KPDVIISTYYEKEG
+10 KPEVIVSTYYEKDKVIQDLFE
-24 IIEGFFDGKEAEM
+24 GKEGEL
-37 FFLPN
+37 FFIPSLDE
-42 INKGEPNKLYFGL
+42 NKPHILYFGL
-55 GKEEDINLNKL
+55 GDKEKLTNNLL
-66 RNNFA
+66 RNNCA
-71 KLFKRIED
+71 KLLKKINELKFK
-79 LKGDNILL
+79 NILIEKINFANL
-87 EKFDIK
+87 E
-93 NISEEDFFKSLAEG
+93 EEVFLKAMVEG
-107 FLLTD
+107 LLLTD
-112 YKFDKYKSKD
+112 YDFKKYKSDKD
-122 EKEQKDEKTTKTL
+122 EEKEKNV
-135 YIEGFEISNKEEIFK
+135 YIDGFSISNKNDILNEV
-150 SVQNIAIAI
+150 SSIAKAI
-159 NNARDMIAEP
+159 NNARDMIVEP
-169 TNILYPEELANR
+169 TNNLYPEELAKR
-181 AVSISKE
+181 AVEIANE
-188 SGFEI
+188 SGFKI
-193 EVFEKDEIKKLG
+193 EVLEEDKIKELG

-211 VGKGTKHKPRLI
+211 VSKGTNNRPRLI
-223 VMTYRNNPES
+223 VMEYNNGGDKD
-233 EEFIGLVGKG
+233 FIGLVGKG

-276 SALAKNKCK
+276 SSLAKNKCK

-301 NTYKPGDV
+301 NSYKPGDIV
-309 IKSMKGKTIEVLNTD
+309 KSMKGKTIEVLNTD

-330 LADALHYIISKQ
+330 LADALHYIIDKQ

-348 DMATLTGLAGTT
+348 DMATLTGLAGST
-360 FGSLYTPI
+360 FGSLFTPI
-368 FSNNEEFFEKFMET
+368 FSNNDEFYEKFMET

-403 DSDIADI
+403 DSDVADI

-418 ISASMFLKE
+418 ITASMFLKE
-427 FVGDT
+427 FVDDI

-453 SKGAS
+453 SRGAS

>member
-1 MDFKLQSFE
+1 MNFYLENFD
-10 KPDVIISTYYEKEG
+10 KPEVIVSTYYEKDKVIQDLFE
-24 IIEGFFDGKEAEM
+24 GKEGEL
-37 FFLPN
+37 FFIPSLDE
-42 INKGEPNKLYFGL
+42 NKPHILYFGL
-55 GKEEDINLNKL
+55 GDKEKLTNNLL
-66 RNNFA
+66 RNNCA
-71 KLFKRIED
+71 KLLKKINELKFK
-79 LKGDNILL
+79 NILIEKINFANL
-87 EKFDIK
+87 E
-93 NISEEDFFKSLAEG
+93 EEVFLKSMVEG
-107 FLLTD
+107 LLLTD
-112 YKFDKYKSKD
+112 YDFKKYKSDKD
-122 EKEQKDEKTTKTL
+122 EEKEKNI
-135 YIEGFEISNKEEIFK
+135 YIDGFSISNKNDILNEVSNVAK
-150 SVQNIAIAI
+150 AI
-159 NNARDMIAEP
+159 NNARDMIVEP
-169 TNILYPEELANR
+169 TNNLYPEELAKR
-181 AVSISKE
+181 AVEIANE
-188 SGFEI
+188 SGFKI
-193 EVFEKDEIKKLG
+193 EVLEEDKIKELG

-211 VGKGTKHKPRLI
+211 VSKGTNNRPRLI
-223 VMTYRNNPES
+223 VMEYNNGGDKD
-233 EEFIGLVGKG
+233 FIGLVGKG

-276 SALAKNKCK
+276 SSLAENKCK

-301 NTYKPGDV
+301 NSYKPGDIV
-309 IKSMKGKTIEVLNTD
+309 KSMKGKTIEVLNTD

-330 LADALHYIISKQ
+330 LADALHYIIDKQ

-348 DMATLTGLAGTT
+348 DMATLTGLAGST
-360 FGSLYTPI
+360 FGSLFTPI
-368 FSNNEEFFEKFMET
+368 FSNNDEFYEKFMET

-403 DSDIADI
+403 DSDVADI

-418 ISASMFLKE
+418 ITASMFLKE
-427 FVGDT
+427 FVDDI

-453 SKGAS
+453 SRGAS

>member
-1 MDFKLQSFE
+1 MNFYLKNFD
-10 KPDVIISTYYEKEG
+10 KPEVIVHTYYENDKKIKDLFEGKEG
-24 IIEGFFDGKEAEM
+24 EIVLIPSLDE
-37 FFLPN
+37 
-42 INKGEPNKLYFGL
+42 NKPHILYFGL
-55 GKEEDINLNKL
+55 GEKEKLNNNLL
-66 RNNFA
+66 RNNCA
-71 KLFKRIED
+71 KLLKKIDELKFK
-79 LKGDNILL
+79 NILIEKIDFGNL
-87 EKFDIK
+87 DEEKFLK
-93 NISEEDFFKSLAEG
+93 AMVEG
-107 FLLTD
+107 LLLTD
-112 YKFDKYKSKD
+112 YDFKKYKSDDKEEI
-122 EKEQKDEKTTKTL
+122 EKNV
-135 YIEGFEISNKEEIFK
+135 YINGFNISNKNDILNEV
-150 SVQNIAIAI
+150 SNIAKAI

-169 TNILYPEELANR
+169 TNNLYPEELAKR
-181 AVSISKE
+181 AVEIANE
-188 SGFEI
+188 SGFKI
-193 EVFEKDEIKKLG
+193 EVLEEDKIKELG

-211 VGKGTKHKPRLI
+211 VSKGTKNRPRLI
-223 VMTYRNNPES
+223 VMEYNNGGDKD
-233 EEFIGLVGKG
+233 FIGLVGKG

-276 SALAKNKCK
+276 SSLAKNKCK

-296 NVVDG
+296 NVLDG
-301 NTYKPGDV
+301 NSYKPGDIV
-309 IKSMKGKTIEVLNTD
+309 KSMKGKTIEVLNTD

-330 LADALHYIISKQ
+330 LADALYYIIDKQ

-348 DMATLTGLAGTT
+348 DMATLTGLAGST
-360 FGSLYTPI
+360 FGSLFTPI
-368 FSNNEEFFEKFMET
+368 FSNNDEFYEKFMET

-403 DSDIADI
+403 DSDVADM

-418 ISASMFLKE
+418 ITASMFLKE
-427 FVGDT
+427 FVDDT

>member
-1 MDFKLQSFE
+1 MNFYLENFD
-10 KPDVIISTYYEKEG
+10 KPQVIVHTYYENDKKIKDLFEGKEG
-24 IIEGFFDGKEAEM
+24 EIVLIPSLDE
-37 FFLPN
+37 
-42 INKGEPNKLYFGL
+42 NKPHILYFGL
-55 GKEEDINLNKL
+55 GEKEKLNNNLL
-66 RNNFA
+66 RNNCA
-71 KLFKRIED
+71 KLLKKIDELKFK
-79 LKGDNILL
+79 NILIEKIDFGNL
-87 EKFDIK
+87 DEEKFLK
-93 NISEEDFFKSLAEG
+93 AMVEG
-107 FLLTD
+107 LLLTD
-112 YKFDKYKSKD
+112 YDFKKYKSDDKEEI
-122 EKEQKDEKTTKTL
+122 EKNV
-135 YIEGFEISNKEEIFK
+135 YINGFNISNKNDILNEV
-150 SVQNIAIAI
+150 SNIAKAI

-169 TNILYPEELANR
+169 TNNLYPEELAKR
-181 AVSISKE
+181 AVEIANE
-188 SGFEI
+188 SGFKI
-193 EVFEKDEIKKLG
+193 EVLEEDKIKELG

-211 VGKGTKHKPRLI
+211 VSKGTKNRPRLI
-223 VMTYRNNPES
+223 VMEYNNGGDKD
-233 EEFIGLVGKG
+233 FIGLVGKG

-276 SALAKNKCK
+276 SSLAKNKCK

-296 NVVDG
+296 NVLDG
-301 NTYKPGDV
+301 NSYKPGDV
-309 IKSMKGKTIEVLNTD
+309 VKSMKGKTIEVLNTD

-330 LADALHYIISKQ
+330 LADALYYIIDKQ

-348 DMATLTGLAGTT
+348 DMATLTGLAGST
-360 FGSLYTPI
+360 FGSLFTPI
-368 FSNNEEFFEKFMET
+368 FSNNDEFYEKFMET

-403 DSDIADI
+403 DSDVADM

-418 ISASMFLKE
+418 ITASMFLKE
-427 FVGDT
+427 FVDDT